1 MFDRPEWVVYV
12 GVFFLVYLIAS
23 VWPHHDD
30 AARNSRR
37 NLVIAAGSICLY
49 ALWSIAAALALLTL
63 CAGVYLYS
71 QQSRLVRAV
80 SAPLFIAASLAYL
93 AFVKYWGF
101 AADNLGIVWKHQL
114 YVIGISFY
122 VFTLVGYLVETAY
135 RRHKP
140 LPAFSHSVI
149 LLSFWPHLAAGPI
162 LRLENIRE
170 HIERKLELTGET
182 LKLATILIIG
192 GLGKKLFLADNL
204 GTYVNAN
211 MDHGVAGMTGV
222 DATATLLGF
231 AAQIYFDF
239 SGYSDIALGSALL
252 MGFRLPAN
260 FNYPYRSRSFGEF
273 WRRWHISL
281 STWFRDYLYVP
292 LGGSRRGNLYIN
304 ILIVFVLSG
313 FWHGAAF
320 HFVIWGLIHG
330 SALCLER
337 GYQWSA
343 SGAFR
348 RLSNLRDAVARRSQ
362 RARDLLPAA
371 TRYVWRPL
379 TQLKG
384 VAGWTIT
391 TFVVLLAWAY
401 FRTDWHQGNEWIAKV
416 FDFRS
421 YRHYQVASSAYYALP
436 LFGLV
441 PFLVVDHLFCYYRV
455 ESGFIRIRVT
465 IPQMVY
471 AAALFVLGLLFSGTG
486 LPFIYIQF

>member
-12 GVFFLVYLIAS
+12 GVFFFVYLIAS
-23 VWPHHDD
+23 VWPHTDE
-30 AARNSRR
+30 ATRNSRR
-37 NLVIAAGSICLY
+37 NLVIALGSICLY
-49 ALWSIAAALALLTL
+49 ALWNVGAALSLLAL

-71 QQSRLVRAV
+71 QQSRFVRAA
-80 SAPLFIAASLAYL
+80 SAPLFIAASLGYL

-101 AADNLGIVWKHQL
+101 AADNLGIAWKHQL
-114 YVIGISFY
+114 YIIGISFY
-122 VFTLVGYLVETAY
+122 VFTLVGYLLETAY

-140 LPAFSHSVI
+140 LTAFSHAVI

-170 HIERKLELTGET
+170 HIERKLELSGET
-182 LKLATILIIG
+182 LKLATTLIIG

-211 MDHGVAGMTGV
+211 MDHGVAAMTGI

-239 SGYSDIALGSALL
+239 SGYSDIALGAALL

-260 FNYPYRSRSFGEF
+260 FNYPYRSRSLGEF
-273 WRRWHISL
+273 WSRWHISL
-281 STWFRDYLYVP
+281 STWFRDYLYIP
-292 LGGSRRGNLYIN
+292 LGGSRRGSLYIN
-304 ILIVFVLSG
+304 VLVVFVLSG

-320 HFVIWGLIHG
+320 HFIIWGLIHG
-330 SALCLER
+330 AALCLER
-337 GYQWSA
+337 AYEWTEAGALRRFVDLRESLA
-343 SGAFR
+343 SR
-348 RLSNLRDAVARRSQ
+348 NARVRQ
-362 RARDLLPAA
+362 ILPAA

-379 TQLKG
+379 THLKG
-384 VAGWTIT
+384 VAGWTLT
-391 TFVVLLAWAY
+391 TMVVLLAWAY
-401 FRTDWHQGNEWIAKV
+401 FRTDWQQGTDWIAKV

-421 YRHYQVASSAYYALP
+421 YRHYKSAESAYYVLP
-436 LFGLV
+436 LFALV
-441 PFLVVDHLFCYYRV
+441 PFLAVDHLFRYYRV

-465 IPQMVY
+465 IPQMIY
-471 AAALFVLGLLFSGTG
+471 AAILFLLALLFSGSG